1 VSVERETKLDV
12 GPGFRLPG
20 FDDVRDGIQ
29 AVRAE
34 PQRTRTTYWDTED
47 LRLARWGLS
56 LRHRDGQGWTLKLPA
71 DEEEGALNRE
81 EIEAEGPPTH
91 PPASLADLVVAYTRG
106 EPLRRA
112 VTLHTVRTR
121 VAFTGADRA
130 ELGEVVDDEVSV
142 LTGRRIAARF
152 REVEVETHD
161 EALAGA
167 AIARLRAAGAGETVL
182 TPKYLRALGP
192 RASAPPELVVRL
204 TLPQDA
210 PVRDLVSTAMTS
222 STIRLIRADAGVRL
236 GEQPEA
242 VHSARVAVRRLRS
255 DLRTFRSV
263 LDPAWSGPLRDE
275 LGWLGSSLGEVR
287 DLDVLGDRLA
297 GRLEDLGLTDP
308 QPDGAEERPQDRSED
323 RGASTRLIGGV
334 RAARSD
340 ARERLL
346 AELRSDRYVALLER
360 LVAASA
366 EPGVLP
372 EAADRRAASTLV
384 PLMAG
389 PWKHVERACRAIAD
403 DSPDEVVHAARI
415 RAKRARY
422 AAEALAPL
430 VGAPARRFGRAA
442 ARLQD
447 VLGEHQ
453 DAVVAEAWLR
463 DAARSSPSTAFVAGL
478 LVARERQA
486 RADARASW
494 RPAWKAL
501 RRKKL
506 RFWT

>member
-1 VSVERETKLDV
+1 MSVERETKLDV

-20 FDDVRDGIQ
+20 FDDVRDGVL

-71 DEEEGALNRE
+71 DEQEGALNRE

-91 PPASLADLVVAYTRG
+91 PPASLADLVVAYARA

-161 EALAGA
+161 EVLAGA

-192 RASAPPELVVRL
+192 RASAPPELVARS
-204 TLPQDA
+204 TLPRDA
-210 PVRDLVSTAMTS
+210 TVRDLVSTAVTS
-222 STIRLIRADAGVRL
+222 STIRLIRADAGVRV
-236 GEQPEA
+236 GEDPEA

-297 GRLEDLGLTDP
+297 GRLEDLGLT
-308 QPDGAEERPQDRSED
+308 ERPRDGGEVRPADRPED
-323 RGASTRLIGGV
+323 RVAGTRLIGGV
-334 RAARSD
+334 QAARSA

-346 AELRSDRYVALLER
+346 AELRSDRYIALLEG

-366 EPGVLP
+366 EPQVLA
-372 EAADRRAASTLV
+372 EAADRRAASALV

-389 PWKHVERACRAIAD
+389 PWKHLERACRAIAD
-403 DSPDEVVHAARI
+403 DSPDEVLHAARI

-478 LVARERQA
+478 LAARERQA

-494 RPAWKAL
+494 RSAWKAL